1 MSDDF
6 FKMCQ
11 LFFRELL
18 SKIQAPVLLFE
29 CFFLSKW
36 YVFFIKLDYLIIFV
50 ISHNYFIIS
59 CHIWSFFFFVNY
71 LSSSSCIFFVF
82 PYIMYSY
89 ILDILFLIVLSFSFG
104 GHFLYGNSVSPYCFH
119 LPTVLLHIVFFL

>member
-1 MSDDF
+1 MV
-6 FKMCQ
+6 
-11 LFFRELL
+11 RLL
-18 SKIQAPVLLFE
+18 L
-29 CFFLSKW
+29 
-36 YVFFIKLDYLIIFV
+36 KLDNLIIFV

-59 CHIWSFFFFVNY
+59 YHIWSFFFFVNY

-104 GHFLYGNSVSPYCFH
+104 GHFLYGNSVSPYCFP
-119 LPTVLLHIVFFL
+119 LRTVLLHIVFFYDDDCYY